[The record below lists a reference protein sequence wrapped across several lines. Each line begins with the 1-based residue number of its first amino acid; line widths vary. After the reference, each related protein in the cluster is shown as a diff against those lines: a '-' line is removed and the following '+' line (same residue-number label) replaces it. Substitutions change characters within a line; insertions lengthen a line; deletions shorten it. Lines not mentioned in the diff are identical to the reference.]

1 MSPKSSNLIFKSKSK
16 YKRKITRKE
25 QEKIKKIDLKG
36 NQRKR
41 NNKEAMLTKLNNL
54 EKKENQ
60 DNPENQ
66 GNQESQENQE
76 NKRMQRMLLREMPE
90 KEEPE
95 KGNENDLSYL

>member
-1 MSPKSSNLIFKSKSK
+1 MLKSSNLIFKSKSK

-25 QEKIKKIDLKG
+25 PEKIKKIDLKG

-54 EKKENQ
+54 EKKESQ

-66 GNQESQENQE
+66 GNQESQE

-95 KGNENDLSYL
+95 KDNENDLSYL

>member
-54 EKKENQ
+54 EKKESQ
-60 DNPENQ
+60 DNPGNQ
-66 GNQESQENQE
+66 GNPESQE

-95 KGNENDLSYL
+95 KDNENDLSYL

>member
-25 QEKIKKIDLKG
+25 QEKIEKIDLKG

-54 EKKENQ
+54 EKKESQ
-60 DNPENQ
+60 DNPGNQ
-66 GNQESQENQE
+66 GNQESQE

-95 KGNENDLSYL
+95 KDNENDLSYL

>member
-54 EKKENQ
+54 EKKESQ
-60 DNPENQ
+60 DNPGNQ
-66 GNQESQENQE
+66 GNQESQE

>member
-16 YKRKITRKE
+16 YKRKITKKE

-54 EKKENQ
+54 EKKESQ
-60 DNPENQ
+60 DNPGNQ
-66 GNQESQENQE
+66 GNQESQE
-76 NKRMQRMLLREMPE
+76 NKRMQRMLLREMSE

-95 KGNENDLSYL
+95 KDNENDLSYL